1 MRSLRYDVTAK
12 DDYRQRPSPE
22 KQTEQKKKMQ
32 KYLRN
37 SKKSSTFAWK
47 NEKTVIVHSAICL
60 YAGDGDGYRLPFVVA
75 GGNEYAGRK
84 GGRDGG

>member
-1 MRSLRYDVTAK
+1 MSEIVGI
-12 DDYRQRPSPE
+12 YRKLSE
-22 KQTEQKKKMQ
+22 FIGGGIDGKSKKSQ
-32 KYLRN
+32 EYLRN